1 MCFTQSFICFTLQ
14 SVRRCLKLKLIE
26 TVFSV
31 CLILALEAVISECN
45 WWGLAFSWPK
55 LIFSYCMWLRDCLE
69 FSLFELVTRS
79 ADNKSLTTVEWRC
92 LKTIFHWRLSTQLLS
107 RLREVVWVSF
117 WPPGRKSPL
126 DSWEKECCQ
135 SNGRILCFVNWL
147 IRSNAMS
154 LAVPEINKPWFYFNT
169 PKAFISFPLNYTEQ
183 MACLLC

>member
-1 MCFTQSFICFTLQ
+1 MFVSFWLWRQ
-14 SVRRCLKLKLIE
+14 LSVNVIGGVLHFHGQNSYSAIVCCCEI
-26 TVFSV
+26 VWNSV
-31 CLILALEAVISECN
+31 CGI
-45 WWGLAFSWPK
+45 
-55 LIFSYCMWLRDCLE
+55 
-69 FSLFELVTRS
+69 LVTRR

-169 PKAFISFPLNYTEQ
+169 PKALISFPLNYTEQ